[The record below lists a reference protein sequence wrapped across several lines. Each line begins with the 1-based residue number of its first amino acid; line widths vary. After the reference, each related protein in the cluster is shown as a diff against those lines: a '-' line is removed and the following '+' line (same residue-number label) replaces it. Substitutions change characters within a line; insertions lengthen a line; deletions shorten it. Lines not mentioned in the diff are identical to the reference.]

1 MGLGMLWERVVG
13 MFVQENAGENGDNEG
28 CKMAESDSCYIHKWF
43 MQTIIAIDGHGG
55 TWSFVIGSS
64 TVWFVDK
71 S

>member
-13 MFVQENAGENGDNEG
+13 MFVQESAGENGDEEG
-28 CKMAESDSCYIHKWF
+28 SEMAESDPFYIHKWF

-64 TVWFVDK
+64 MVWFVEK